1 MNSEVIILRN
11 GKRVS
16 EPLLEPEQPQLLPY
30 PELIQQAPTRE
41 PEQAVESDIIKVENL
56 VEVYADGTR
65 AVDGISF
72 SVREGEFFGFLGP
85 NGAGKSTTI
94 RILTTLLKK
103 TSGSVTVAGYD
114 LDNGARDIRKIIGFQ
129 SQETVLDGDLT
140 GRENLTIQGHFQRMR
155 GDALKKRVDEL
166 LKLVGLSEVADKKVS
181 FYSGGMKKRLDLA
194 TVLVHRPRLL
204 FLDEPTAGL
213 DPQARVGMWEY
224 LEQLNKNEGTTIFLT
239 TQHMEEAD
247 KLCHK
252 LAIIDYGHVVVSGS
266 PTELKRQIGGDTI
279 VLSLA
284 NGDVTLKERSQELV
298 KSVAGVSKVIDT
310 EDGLAVY
317 AENASYL
324 IPDIVR
330 IFDENMIR
338 LASVNLSS
346 PSLDD
351 VFLQYTG
358 RRIRP
363 EELSKKATSSYDWR
377 RVT

>member
-1 MNSEVIILRN
+1 MNDELIILRN
-11 GKRVS
+11 GKRIF
-16 EPLLEPEQPQLLPY
+16 EPLEPEQPQPLPY
-30 PELIQQAPTRE
+30 PELIQLRQTRAPE
-41 PEQAVESDIIKVENL
+41 PHAESDILKVSNL

-65 AVDGISF
+65 AVDGVSF

-103 TSGSVTVAGYD
+103 TSGSVNVAGYD
-114 LDNGARDIRKIIGFQ
+114 LDNDARGIRKIIGFQ

-140 GRENLTIQGHFQRMR
+140 GRENLTLQGHFQRMR
-155 GDALKKRVDEL
+155 GDVLRKRVDEL

-194 TVLVHRPRLL
+194 SALVHKPRLL

-213 DPQARVGMWEY
+213 DPQSRVGVWEY
-224 LEQLNKNEGTTIFLT
+224 LKQLNKEEGTTVFLT
-239 TQHMEEAD
+239 TQHMEEAE
-247 KLCHK
+247 KLCHE
-252 LAIIDYGHVVVSGS
+252 LAIIDRGRVVVSGT
-266 PTELKRQIGGDTI
+266 PTELKRQIGGDTL

-284 NGDVTLKERSQELV
+284 NGNAALKERSQQLV
-298 KSVAGVSKVIDT
+298 KSVVGVTKVIDT

-317 AENASYL
+317 AGNASYL
-324 IPDIVR
+324 VPDIVR
-330 IFDENMIR
+330 IFDENRIR

-363 EELSKKATSSYDWR
+363 EELSRKASSSYNWR
-377 RVT
+377 MVT